1 MFVIKVMLL
10 FVINFNMLYNIESI
24 GKLFVHNFL
33 DIIFCIEDF
42 PEEQII
48 LKEKY
53 SYHKVKRKKLEQ
65 PKMNSLFCV
74 LLNILVTC

>member
-53 SYHKVKRKKLEQ
+53 SYHKVK
-65 PKMNSLFCV
+65 
-74 LLNILVTC
+74 